1 MTREPRPMPVE
12 LLAWIEGVPADPA
25 EWRTSFDAR
34 LRHAFS
40 HGLSL
45 KALANELHAM
55 VFLHAPRELVA
66 LASTCLCAVARTDA
80 RDGLSFALLRAVRDV
95 VLIGR

>member
-12 LLAWIEGVPADPA
+12 LLAWIEGIPADPA
-25 EWRTSFDAR
+25 EWRASFDAR

-45 KALANELHAM
+45 KALVNELHAM
-55 VFLHAPRELVA
+55 VYLHAPRELVA
-66 LASTCLCAVARTDA
+66 LASACLRAVARADA
-80 RDGLSFALLRAVRDV
+80 RDGLSFALLRAVRDAV
-95 VLIGR
+95 FVGR